1 MSTKMRTLMIKRT
14 LTEMR
19 SLKEQRM
26 LAGKRTGAWKKTLVW
41 LVSVGLLLQL
51 AAGAVLAAEE
61 HAGNGAA
68 DLSIAEA
75 QVEQAINDAAAY
87 VRSGNMLSEWAAIG
101 LARSGYSVPASYL
114 ASVKRELADNRGEYR
129 RVTDAERVALGVLAA
144 GGDPTRIAG
153 VNLLERIVR
162 DERLDRQGLN
172 GIVFALLAVE
182 SANYDVPADAV
193 WNGDKLASYLVDA
206 QNEDG
211 GWPIAAGERSNIDIT
226 AMALAALAPFKES
239 ERVGAAVD
247 KAVNYL
253 SSVQQ
258 ENGSFPLDSAESTA
272 QVIVGLTAN
281 GIDPQGEKFTKS
293 KGSALSYLLSLRR
306 PDGSFSHLPGEGS
319 DRIATEQALMALAAY
334 RLYMRGHSG
343 LYEGLGAVPVRIV
356 VEGPQETVTAGYARG
371 LTALEALE
379 ALLDTQDIPYETERF
394 SFGTMIDSVDGIAS
408 GLYGGYDGWFYEV
421 KRAGK
426 WVHPATSLD
435 AFELQP
441 GDTLYVY
448 YSDNTNLIHSV
459 RFDPQVPRANEPFE
473 VIVHETFTDWET
485 GEEIVRPAADLDVTI
500 GGIRTKT
507 DENGVA
513 TVDGLPFGV
522 YTVTIEG
529 HRENGAP
536 SVLKT
541 AVELTVAPSGLEAFE
556 DQDLISGWA
565 VPEVERA
572 VALGLFRGTNKSTP
586 VFQPKRSM
594 TRAEYAV
601 VLAKALGADDYAVT
615 SAYPDVPA
623 DSWYGGA
630 VASLRAMGVLPAEEE
645 TFRPNDPVTRE
656 EIAVW
661 TANAFGWA
669 AQSED
674 APFRDAHL
682 VSDGA
687 LPAIIAVNEH
697 QLMTGYNGF
706 FRPKDTVNRETGAAI
721 AVRVAQLVAAP

>member
-1 MSTKMRTLMIKRT
+1 MSTEKQMWVWKRIGT
-14 LTEMR
+14 R
-19 SLKEQRM
+19 
-26 LAGKRTGAWKKTLVW
+26 KRKIAWKKSLAW
-41 LVSVGLLLQL
+41 LVGVGLLLQL

-61 HAGNGAA
+61 PAEGGAA
-68 DLSIAEA
+68 VSTITEA
-75 QVEQAINDAAAY
+75 QVEQAIADAAAQ
-87 VRSGNMLSEWAAIG
+87 VRSGETLSEWAAIG

-114 ASVKRELADNRGEYR
+114 ASVKRELENNRGEYR
-129 RVTDAERVALGVLAA
+129 RVTDTERVALGVLAA

-193 WNGDKLASYLVDA
+193 WNTDKLIAYLVDA

-211 GWPIAAGERSNIDIT
+211 GWPIAAGEQSNIDIT
-226 AMALAALAPFKES
+226 AMALAALAPFKER
-239 ERVGAAVD
+239 EHVGAALD
-247 KAVNYL
+247 RAVEYL

-258 ENGSFPLDSAESTA
+258 ENGSFPLNSAESTA
-272 QVIVGLTAN
+272 QVIIGLTAN
-281 GIDPQGEKFTKS
+281 GIDPQGEKFTKAA
-293 KGSALSYLLSLRR
+293 GSALSYLLSLRR
-306 PDGSFSHLPGEGS
+306 PDGSFSHLPGEGA
-319 DRIATEQALMALAAY
+319 DRMATEQALMALAAY
-334 RLYMRGHSG
+334 RLHLRGHSG

-356 VEGPQETVTAGYARG
+356 VEGPQETVASGYARG

-379 ALLDTQDIPYETERF
+379 ALLKARNISYETERF

-408 GLYGGYDGWFYEV
+408 GLFGGYDGWYYEV
-421 KRAGK
+421 KRGGK

-435 AFELQP
+435 TFELQE

-448 YSDNTNLIHSV
+448 YSDMTNLIDSV
-459 RFDPQVPRANEPFE
+459 RFEPQAPRANEPFE
-473 VIVHETFTDWET
+473 VIVHESFTDWEA
-485 GEEIVRPAADLDVTI
+485 GEDVVQPAAGVDVAI

-513 TVDGLPFGV
+513 VFEGLPFGV
-522 YTVTIEG
+522 YTVTVSG
-529 HRENGAP
+529 HRDNGAP
-536 SVLKT
+536 SVLR
-541 AVELTVAPSGLEAFE
+541 AAAELTVVPSGLEAFE
-556 DQDLISGWA
+556 DYPLISDWA

-572 VALGLFRGTNKSTP
+572 VALGLFRGTNKQSP

-601 VLAKALGADDYAVT
+601 VLAKALGADGVAVT

-645 TFRPNDPVTRE
+645 MFRPNDPVTRE

-661 TANAFGWA
+661 TANAFGWN
-669 AQSED
+669 AQSEQ

-687 LPAIIAVNEH
+687 LPAVIAVNEH
-697 QLMTGYNGF
+697 QLMTGYNGY
-706 FRPKDTVNRETGAAI
+706 FRPKDTVIREMGAAI
-721 AVRVAQLVAAP
+721 AVRVAQLVAEP